1 MRLIDADLL
10 LSQIG
15 NRYDEKKNIVPD
27 NLAEGFVQMEKLIK
41 EQPTA
46 YDVDKVVEELE
57 TEGSKIEIQYENNY
71 EKGLLDG
78 IGEAIE
84 IVKAGG
90 IEMAYAGKCDRC
102 GGVYDLPFEHGAP
115 IRARMVDVFDDP
127 VETKDL
133 CPDCLEELRDF
144 LDGAQLNDPLEER
157 QIGFKTQ
164 ADPYNHL
171 MKRFTRKE

>member
-1 MRLIDADLL
+1 
-10 LSQIG
+10 
-15 NRYDEKKNIVPD
+15 
-27 NLAEGFVQMEKLIK
+27 
-41 EQPTA
+41 
-46 YDVDKVVEELE
+46 
-57 TEGSKIEIQYENNY
+57 
-71 EKGLLDG
+71 
-78 IGEAIE
+78 
-84 IVKAGG
+84 
-90 IEMAYAGKCDRC
+90 MAYAGKCDRC
-102 GGVYDLPFEHGAP
+102 GGFYDLPFEHGAA
-115 IRARMVDVFDDP
+115 IRARVVDVFYDP